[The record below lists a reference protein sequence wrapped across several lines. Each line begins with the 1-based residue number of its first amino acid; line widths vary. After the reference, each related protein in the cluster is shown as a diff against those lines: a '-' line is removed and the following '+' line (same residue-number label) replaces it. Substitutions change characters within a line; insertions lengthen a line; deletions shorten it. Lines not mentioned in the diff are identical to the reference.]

1 MHSVPKPS
9 SLPQRL
15 CSEIQLFDLCDLDS
29 CDHRK
34 GRFCTNIAVLSR
46 FEKIAEAEI
55 KIPEH
60 YISGK
65 VDDIDADDGD
75 GEGYD
80 DEFAMEDFD
89 GGEDDDFEDEE

>member
-1 MHSVPKPS
+1 MPTVLKPT

-46 FEKIAEAEI
+46 FEKIAEVEI

-60 YISGK
+60 YISGEA
-65 VDDIDADDGD
+65 DDIDADDGD

-80 DEFAMEDFD
+80 DAFAMEDFD
-89 GGEDDDFEDEE
+89 GGEDDAFEDEE